1 MTARAPITP
10 FEAEGVLFDLDG
22 VLTDTAAVHRRAW
35 AELFVP
41 YLAGAAPGAPP
52 YTDADYYALV
62 DGTARLDGVRAVLA
76 SRGLTLPDGCDG
88 DDVDA
93 ATVRGLGNRKNAAF
107 LRVLDRDGV
116 HPFPGSVALVRALAR
131 ARVPMAVVSSSKNA
145 RVVLERAGLLEYF
158 SVVVDGL
165 VAAGRGIPG
174 KPAPDMF
181 VTAARELGVDPARSV
196 AVEDAVSGVASAHA
210 GGFWVVGVDRGAD
223 AEALRAAGA
232 DQVVSDLSE
241 LPLPA

>member
-41 YLAGAAPGAPP
+41 YLAGAAPGAPRTP
-52 YTDADYYALV
+52 TPTTTPSSTAPPGSTGSGLCWPRVVSRSPTGAT
-62 DGTARLDGVRAVLA
+62 GTTSTRPPCAA
-76 SRGLTLPDGCDG
+76 SGIERTPRSC
-88 DDVDA
+88 A
-93 ATVRGLGNRKNAAF
+93 CSTATVCT
-107 LRVLDRDGV
+107 
-116 HPFPGSVALVRALAR
+116 PSPGPWRWSGAGA

-165 VAAGRGIPG
+165 VAAGRGIP
-174 KPAPDMF
+174 
-181 VTAARELGVDPARSV
+181 
-196 AVEDAVSGVASAHA
+196 AS
-210 GGFWVVGVDRGAD
+210 R
-223 AEALRAAGA
+223 RRTC
-232 DQVVSDLSE
+232 S
-241 LPLPA
+241 